1 MLLTGTLRINKRN
14 HLELG
19 GVDLVTLAAEYGTPL
34 YVMDEELIR
43 QNCAAYRDGLQ
54 GLYPDA
60 EVIYAGK
67 AFLTTAMCRLVEE
80 EGLSLDVASGG
91 EIYTALKAD
100 FPPEK
105 IYFHGSNKTLEEL
118 RMALEAGVGRI
129 VVDSLDELELL
140 EGLAHK
146 MGKKQPIL
154 FRVKPGIEAHTHEYI
169 QTGQLDSKFG
179 LGISDGQAFEA
190 VKRAVESRHIELK
203 GLHCHIGSQ
212 IFDLTAF
219 DLTVGVMMDFMNRV
233 RAETGC
239 TLEELDLGGG
249 LGIRY
254 TEEDEPADLGDF
266 LALIASAVQRKSLAA
281 SFPLPRLMLE
291 PGRSI
296 VGEAGVTLYSVGT
309 IKNVPGVRKFVSVDG
324 GLMDNIRPALY
335 QAKYTAMAANKAGNA
350 SAELVTLAGK
360 ACESGDI
367 LIRDIKLPPLQRG
380 DLIAVLSTGAYHY
393 SMASNYNR
401 FSRPAV
407 VFVRRGKAQLVVK
420 RESHSDLTR
429 NDLIPQS
436 LKRRKKTAAGS

>member
-19 GVDLVTLAAEYGTPL
+19 GVDLVTLAGEYKTPL

-43 QNCAAYRDGLQ
+43 KNCAGYRDGLSA
-54 GLYPDA
+54 LYPNS

-91 EIYTALKAD
+91 EIYTALKAE
-100 FPPEK
+100 FPPAR
-105 IYFHGSNKTLEEL
+105 IYFHGSNKSPEEL
-118 RMALEAGVGRI
+118 QMALEEGIGRI

-140 EGLAHK
+140 ESLAHK
-146 MGKKQPIL
+146 MGKTAAIL

-179 LGISDGQAFEA
+179 LGISDGQAYEA
-190 VKRAVESRHIELK
+190 VKRALQSDSIELK

-212 IFDLTAF
+212 IFDITAF
-219 DLTVGVMMDFMNRV
+219 GLTVGVMMDFMRKI
-233 RAETGC
+233 REDTGSA
-239 TLEELDLGGG
+239 LEELDLGGG

-254 TEEDEPADLGDF
+254 TTEDQPADLQYF
-266 LALIASAVQRKSLAA
+266 LAMIAGTVREKALAA
-281 SFPLPRLMLE
+281 NLPLPRLMVE

-296 VGEAGVTLYSVGT
+296 VGEAGVTLYTVGT
-309 IKNVPGVRKFVSVDG
+309 IKNVPGVRKYVSVDG

-335 QAKYTAMAANKAGNA
+335 QARYTAMAANKAGNA
-350 SAELVTLAGK
+350 SSELVTLAGK

-393 SMASNYNR
+393 SMANNYNR

-407 VFVRRGKAQLVVK
+407 VFVRGGKAQLVVK
-420 RESHSDLTR
+420 RESYSDITR
-429 NDLIPQS
+429 NDLIPRS
-436 LKRRKKTAAGS
+436 LKRQKKTAAGS